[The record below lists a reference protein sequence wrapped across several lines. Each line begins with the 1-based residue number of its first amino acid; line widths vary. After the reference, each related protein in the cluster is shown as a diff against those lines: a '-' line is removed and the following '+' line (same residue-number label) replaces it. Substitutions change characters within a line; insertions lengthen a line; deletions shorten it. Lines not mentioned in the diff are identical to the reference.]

1 MSTPRTLDVS
11 ELPAYD
17 ISNQS
22 PLFLG
27 QLLMCVIEGSMFSI
41 LIATYFYLR
50 LGVDVWPPPGVR
62 PPNPAV
68 ATWALLPLLAS
79 CLGSHWA
86 DKAAKKGDRGG
97 MILGMLVNLFLAG
110 AFVLLRT
117 YAWRSLGFTWA
128 SDAHGGIVWAI
139 LFLHT
144 YDFVADLIVTTVL
157 VVILALGKTGNIVRS
172 AVHVDSVL
180 YYFLVGIWLPL
191 YAVVYWGPQI
201 VGGAR

>member
-1 MSTPRTLDVS
+1 LDVS
-11 ELPAYD
+11 GLPDYD
-17 ISNQS
+17 ITAQS

-27 QLLMCVIEGSMFSI
+27 QLLMCVIEASMFCI

-50 LGVDVWPPPGVR
+50 LGVDVWPPPGVPSPR
-62 PPNPAV
+62 PAV

-79 CLGSHWA
+79 CLGSHLA

-97 MILGMLVNLFLAG
+97 MILGMLVNLLLAG
-110 AFVLLRT
+110 IFVLLRA
-117 YAWRSLGFTWA
+117 YQWRSLGFTWA
-128 SDAHGGIVWAI
+128 SDAHGSIVWAI

-144 YDFVADLIVTTVL
+144 YDFVADLLVTTVL
-157 VVILALGKTGNIVRS
+157 VVILAIGKTGNRVRS

-180 YYFLVGIWLPL
+180 YYFLVGIWIPL
-191 YAVVYWGPQI
+191 YAVVYWGPRL

>member
-68 ATWALLPLLAS
+68 ATWALLPLVAS
-79 CLGSHWA
+79 CAGSHWA
-86 DKAAKKGDRGG
+86 DKAAKKNDRRG
-97 MILGMLVNLFLAG
+97 MILGMLVNLLLAG
-110 AFVLLRT
+110 IFLLLRAYEWGT
-117 YAWRSLGFTWA
+117 PGFHLGERRAWQYRLGDPVSPHLRRSCR
-128 SDAHGGIVWAI
+128 SDH
-139 LFLHT
+139 
-144 YDFVADLIVTTVL
+144 D
-157 VVILALGKTGNIVRS
+157 R
-172 AVHVDSVL
+172 
-180 YYFLVGIWLPL
+180 
-191 YAVVYWGPQI
+191 GPDPHFGPRKI
-201 VGGAR
+201 RGETA